1 MDTLQTLARS
11 TMLSFLGGFV
21 RWRWALLTALFA
33 ISAGLVDEILSDYFE
48 LDKVGRPVDAW
59 DIFPAI
65 MSHTYTLH
73 FLLSFGFLLL
83 IGDHWHRQQGQGT
96 AALFAIRMPSRRTY
110 WLGNMG
116 AILLM
121 SALFVGFCWLMS
133 FLVGLILAPPSTLS
147 TLWPMLPRETIRP
160 LATSVHMPAPVY
172 SFLLAL
178 YATWGLWIGGSVI
191 LLLSL
196 FVRNTAVVLGAIA
209 AWIMLSL
216 SATWF
221 GEAFVMHFVCIGD
234 LISTHKH
241 HGEYPMSLGIFFI
254 GSSIMLVLI
263 AALGSWRMRREEI

>member
-1 MDTLQTLARS
+1 MDTLRTLARS
-11 TMLSFLGGFV
+11 TALSFLGGFV
-21 RWRWALLTALFA
+21 RWRWGLLTALFV
-33 ISAGLVDEILSDYFE
+33 ITAGLVEDILTHTFDTYKIS
-48 LDKVGRPVDAW
+48 RPVDMW

-73 FLLSFGFLLL
+73 FLLAFGFLLL
-83 IGDHWHRQQGQGT
+83 MGDHWHRQQAQGT

-110 WLGNMG
+110 WLGNLG
-116 AILLM
+116 AIGLM
-121 SALFVGFCWLMS
+121 AALFVGICWLMS
-133 FLVGLILAPPSTLS
+133 FLVGLILAPPSTF
-147 TLWPMLPRETIRP
+147 WPMLPRETIRP
-160 LATSVHMPAPVY
+160 LATSVHLPAPVY

-178 YATWGLWIGGSVI
+178 YATWGLWIGGSAI

-221 GEAFVMHFVCIGD
+221 GDAFVMHFVCIGD

-241 HGEYPMSLGIFFI
+241 RGEYPMSLGTFFI
-254 GSSIMLVLI
+254 GSTAMLVLI